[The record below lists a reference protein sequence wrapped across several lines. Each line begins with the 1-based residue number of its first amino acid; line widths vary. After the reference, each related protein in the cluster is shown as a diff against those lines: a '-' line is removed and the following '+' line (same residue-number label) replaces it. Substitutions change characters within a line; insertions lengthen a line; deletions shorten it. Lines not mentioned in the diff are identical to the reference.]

1 MAQNGKWERKI
12 MIAIERSEGKAEG
25 WVGSEKYRWQIR
37 IQRKKRLLCAF
48 KGYKD
53 IQEMP

>member
-1 MAQNGKWERKI
+1 MAQNGKRERKI

-37 IQRKKRLLCAF
+37 IQREKKLSSVL
-48 KGYKD
+48 
-53 IQEMP
+53 

>member
-1 MAQNGKWERKI
+1 MAQNGKRERKI
-12 MIAIERSEGKAEG
+12 MIAIERSEGKAER
-25 WVGSEKYRWQIR
+25 WVGSEKYRRQIR